1 MKPSNLHHQC
11 HCLATQCAPIL
22 LPLLQLIP
30 GAFTTEKIRKAT
42 LTDYVTKVTR
52 TADCD
57 RTINKEEITG
67 HFFWSRNLATKR
79 PTFLK
84 TKSRTKRN
92 KIGKFHGNSK
102 FQHRTSPRPQ
112 LKYDTYNTALMHCNK
127 LRQSQFWDI
136 RKQLPTSFTTI
147 GTTTNI
153 TMSHHEAQLGL
164 TNKLPSEKNI

>member
-67 HFFWSRNLATKR
+67 NFFLEQELGNKEAN
-79 PTFLK
+79 FLK
-84 TKSRTKRN
+84 D
-92 KIGKFHGNSK
+92 KITHQKK
-102 FQHRTSPRPQ
+102 
-112 LKYDTYNTALMHCNK
+112 
-127 LRQSQFWDI
+127 
-136 RKQLPTSFTTI
+136 
-147 GTTTNI
+147 
-153 TMSHHEAQLGL
+153 
-164 TNKLPSEKNI
+164 